1 MTQSDFGKI
10 FDVYSITSPAEV
22 ESFLKEAAAKSGT
35 KHDTGKVDISLVP
48 LVATEAEARALM
60 FGEKKYGRYNYTQGF
75 ETSRLVAACLRHVL
89 AYQDGEDTDPES
101 GLSHLGHAKAC
112 LSMLLHCDQLGTLR
126 DNRLK
131 KEDVK

>member
-60 FGEKKYGRYNYTQGF
+60 FGEKKYGRYNYTQCF

-89 AYQDGEDTDPES
+89 A
-101 GLSHLGHAKAC
+101 
-112 LSMLLHCDQLGTLR
+112 
-126 DNRLK
+126 
-131 KEDVK
+131 

>member
-1 MTQSDFGKI
+1 MTQFE
-10 FDVYSITSPAEV
+10 VRSITTAAEV

-101 GLSHLGHAKAC
+101 GLSHIGHAKAC

-131 KEDVK
+131 KDDVK

>member
-89 AYQDGEDTDPES
+89 AYQNGEDTDPES

-131 KEDVK
+131 TGGIK

>member
-101 GLSHLGHAKAC
+101 
-112 LSMLLHCDQLGTLR
+112 
-126 DNRLK
+126 
-131 KEDVK
+131 

>member
-1 MTQSDFGKI
+1 MTQI
-10 FDVYSITSPAEV
+10 FEISSITTVDEV
-22 ESFLKEAAAKSGT
+22 EAFLKEAAAKSGT
-35 KHDTGKVDISLVP
+35 KHDTGKVDLTLVP

-75 ETSRLVAACLRHVL
+75 EASRLVAACLRHVM

-101 GLSHLGHAKAC
+101 GLPHLGHAKAC

-131 KEDVK
+131 KGGIK

>member
-10 FDVYSITSPAEV
+10 FEVHSITTAAEV
-22 ESFLKEAAAKSGT
+22 ESFLKEAASKSGT

>member
-1 MTQSDFGKI
+1 MTQFE
-10 FDVYSITSPAEV
+10 VRSITTAAEV

-101 GLSHLGHAKAC
+101 GLSHIGHAKAC